1 MPISDAHVFE
11 GVSALKIATGII
23 SLVLMVV
30 MAIQTM
36 GVGLGS
42 AILSDKHSG
51 AGTGVLLI
59 LLYLIGGA
67 FVFAKPLVSVCPFVM
82 ACLSLEFP

>member
-1 MPISDAHVFE
+1 M
-11 GVSALKIATGII
+11 KIATGII

-67 FVFAKPLVSVCPFVM
+67 FVFAKPIVSVCPFVM
-82 ACLSLEFP
+82 AFIIGISVGPHATFKDLTF